1 MSNESSNTPL
11 SEEGVKILKI
21 NKKWLELVIYLL
33 LLIATVLYAR
43 EAVNLPSYG
52 SSGSVG
58 ASGFP
63 LLVSMLIGASLIL
76 LIVVNLLNRPSQES
90 ELFIE
95 VGRPLQVLL
104 TIIVMAAVVL
114 TLEWVGLIVAIT
126 LLAFLLM
133 KLGGETHYSL
143 LLTLPPLLSFGI
155 YAIFVLVLGVYFD

>member
-1 MSNESSNTPL
+1 MSNKSSNTPL
-11 SEEGVKILKI
+11 SEEGVKKIKI
-21 NKKWLELVIYLL
+21 NKNRLELAVYLL
-33 LLIATVLYAR
+33 LLVATGLYAR
-43 EAVNLPSYG
+43 EAMNLPSYG

-63 LLVSMLIGASLIL
+63 LLVSMLIGTSLIL

-95 VGRPLQVLL
+95 VDRPLQVLL
-104 TIIVMAAVVL
+104 TVIVMAAVVL
-114 TLEWVGLIVAIT
+114 TLESVGLIVAIT

-133 KLGGETHYSL
+133 KLGGETRYSL
-143 LLTLPPLLSFGI
+143 LLTLPLLLSFGI

>member
-33 LLIATVLYAR
+33 LLIATVLYVR

-133 KLGGETHYSL
+133 KLGGETRYSL